1 MLHFL
6 NSKTSIVLAA
16 DDSVVSWGP
25 SPTYGELVRSPLVV
39 FSYSN
44 VQVHTAVLFLFIYS
58 CRSKKRCMVR
68 HLQLR
73 RQLEQTSVVVA
84 QLEHQLFIWQSLPVS
99 AFVLTIS
106 YSCKR
111 NSFINTDKRNAKYL
125 PELNEYLS
133 STTLEVFAKRYGEC
147 TGMKREEK

>member
-44 VQVHTAVLFLFIYS
+44 L
-58 CRSKKRCMVR
+58 
-68 HLQLR
+68 
-73 RQLEQTSVVVA
+73 
-84 QLEHQLFIWQSLPVS
+84 
-99 AFVLTIS
+99 
-106 YSCKR
+106 
-111 NSFINTDKRNAKYL
+111 
-125 PELNEYLS
+125 
-133 STTLEVFAKRYGEC
+133 
-147 TGMKREEK
+147 

>member
-44 VQVHTAVLFLFIYS
+44 VFCLFI
-58 CRSKKRCMVR
+58 RVGLKERCMVR
-68 HLQLR
+68 HSQLR
-73 RQLEQTSVVVA
+73 RQLE
-84 QLEHQLFIWQSLPVS
+84 
-99 AFVLTIS
+99 
-106 YSCKR
+106 
-111 NSFINTDKRNAKYL
+111 
-125 PELNEYLS
+125 
-133 STTLEVFAKRYGEC
+133 
-147 TGMKREEK
+147 